1 MNIIYE
7 CIWMN
12 EMNIFHVI
20 FQYRK
25 YLNNLPKKYR
35 WKNKMKIKL
44 LNTVNYEIKLSMVNQ
59 AKSFKQ
65 HKF

>member
-20 FQYRK
+20 FQYIK